1 MVAPASTLLTHDS
14 PNRALLVIDV
24 QNDFMPGGALAVSE
38 GDQIV
43 PLVNQLGGQFQ
54 HVVLT
59 QDWHP
64 PAHAS
69 FASSHAGKKPFE
81 VIELSYGPQTL
92 WPDHCIQQSH
102 GAQFHP
108 GLNIPHAQLIV
119 RKGGTRQVDSYS
131 AFIEADQTTSTG
143 LAGNLRERGIDTLV
157 LCGLALDFCVAWSA
171 LHARREGF
179 ATYVVLDA
187 CRAIDTDGS
196 QAAAMARMQ
205 SAGVQFIQAR
215 QLVGTSRG
223 ALPDDVA

>member
-119 RKGGTRQVDSYS
+119 RKGGTQQVDSYS

-196 QAAAMARMQ
+196 RAAAMTRMQ
-205 SAGVQFIQAR
+205 AAGVQFIQAG